1 MSSVRG
7 IDALSRRWAGVLRAR
22 GTSISLCLCASRASR
37 SNDDVTFS
45 GTAAGAAAAEA
56 GAAAAA
62 DAPAAD
68 ADGAGLLIMKSMAT
82 YRLRLAVAAS
92 AARLACS
99 SKPISHRFWSSR
111 GSTAAGSPV
120 AERSCSRSPVDDIP
134 VGCTSPGAVCLR
146 KREDGEE
153 ITKSLQTGRAVEGRV
168 QASICSILAQATEQQ
183 RRG

>member
-1 MSSVRG
+1 MRTDTADELSTGHRCTLA
-7 IDALSRRWAGVLRAR
+7 ALGWGARAR

-45 GTAAGAAAAEA
+45 GTGAGAAAAAA

-82 YRLRLAVAAS
+82 SRLRQDVAAS

-134 VGCTSPGAVCLR
+134 VGCTSPGAVCQR
-146 KREDGEE
+146 KREDGEQISANRE
-153 ITKSLQTGRAVEGRV
+153 WKHPCLLDFG
-168 QASICSILAQATEQQ
+168 ASIISE
-183 RRG
+183 